1 MTLTLN
7 NKNIDIET
15 IAKKAQ
21 KDNKLLAELLDNLRI
36 KNETIRYN
44 SHKVLFYISEQQ
56 PKVLYPKWDFFTDLL
71 DSDNTYHKLSSVQLL
86 ANLTKADTNGKFEKT
101 FDKFYNLLDDKS
113 FITAVYVAAA
123 SGMIAKAKPKLQT
136 KITNRLLNID
146 QTHHDP
152 ERRDLIKGSAVD
164 SFRAYFEEAR
174 NKRKIIDFVKKQLK
188 SKSPKSKKIAKEFL
202 EQFG

>member
-1 MTLTLN
+1 M
-7 NKNIDIET
+7 
-15 IAKKAQ
+15 
-21 KDNKLLAELLDNLRI
+21 AELLDNLRI

-152 ERRDLIKGSAVD
+152 ERRDLIKGSTVD

>member
-1 MTLTLN
+1 MSPNLN
-7 NKNIDIET
+7 DKNIDIE
-15 IAKKAQ
+15 AVANKAQ
-21 KDNKLLAELLDNLRI
+21 EDDKLLAKLLDNLRI